1 MRLILVSLY
10 RSPEDRFSLI
20 KAHICILSGLNL
32 ILTVSKVFRQS
43 PLALKKLILNMFFRF
58 RVPGDIDEVNSLK
71 IYCDQWKPPMDIND
85 PHVPA
90 SLLKLWYRE
99 LEEPLIPAEYYT
111 DCIENHLN
119 AEAAVLVVNKLPEIN
134 RLVLAYLIRFLQVCR
149 KTFFHCY
156 KNIS

>member
-1 MRLILVSLY
+1 
-10 RSPEDRFSLI
+10 
-20 KAHICILSGLNL
+20 
-32 ILTVSKVFRQS
+32 
-43 PLALKKLILNMFFRF
+43 
-58 RVPGDIDEVNSLK
+58 
-71 IYCDQWKPPMDIND
+71 MDIND

-149 KTFFHCY
+149 KTFFITIRMFY
-156 KNIS
+156 KY